1 MAETILLFF
10 TYYPFYKMTMY
21 KIDRY
26 VFFPSVI
33 IFLYYCCRIFFLFND
48 SILKSVYPMVF
59 GFFSLLY
66 LLTVG
71 QKSLPFIFFLFLG
84 TLLWFNTLFG
94 GYAEHLFRPILP
106 ISYLLI
112 VLLLIN
118 SNISVKSIQIPFYI
132 FIVLYIFLVFVLLRD
147 PNTIFVRTSRNT
159 VSSILLEMGV
169 LLQITKFRKIGTVDI
184 FSSVLVFLLSVSASG
199 RSGIVSSG
207 LFLSLIIL
215 DKQTKS
221 KNKIIFF
228 IVVLSCIFCFIFL
241 FRDVLAIFLKYLTA
255 KGLDY
260 GEDPRSILL
269 KDYLGV
275 MKNNPE
281 YFFLGVNQFDVNL
294 RFFHHLNDNWHNS
307 FLTLHSHY
315 TLFGFIFICL
325 LYCSS
330 IVFGL
335 SKSKIYLGF
344 LLVLS
349 LRSFTDT
356 IAFPGSMD
364 IVLFYLFY
372 LILSR
377 DRKNICC

>member
-1 MAETILLFF
+1 MAGSILFSF
-10 TYYPFYKMTMY
+10 VYYPFYKMTMY

-33 IFLYYCCRIFFLFND
+33 VFLYYCCRIFFLFND

-94 GYAEHLFRPILP
+94 GYTEHLFRPILP

-112 VLLLIN
+112 ALLLIN

-147 PNTIFVRTSRNT
+147 PNSIFISTSRNT
-159 VSSILLEMGV
+159 VSAILLEMGG
-169 LLQITKFRKIGTVDI
+169 LLQICLLRKKEKIGI
-184 FSSVLVFLLSVSASG
+184 FPAVLVFLLSLSAIG
-199 RSGIVSSG
+199 RSGIISSG
-207 LFLSLIIL
+207 LFLVIVLLDKQAKAKKKMILPIVSILIIL
-215 DKQTKS
+215 SFVYLFYD
-221 KNKIIFF
+221 ILIFF
-228 IVVLSCIFCFIFL
+228 LRSII
-241 FRDVLAIFLKYLTA
+241 T
-255 KGLDY
+255 KGLNY
-260 GEDPRSILL
+260 GEDPRDILL
-269 KDYLGV
+269 GEYLQAMNGNI
-275 MKNNPE
+275 K
-281 YFFLGVNQFDVNL
+281 YFFCGVNNFGVNL
-294 RFFHHLNDNWHNS
+294 SFFHTMSNNWHNS

-364 IVLFYLFY
+364 VVIFYLFY
-372 LILSR
+372 LILSH
-377 DRKNICC
+377 DRKKICC

>member
-1 MAETILLFF
+1 MVGSILFSF
-10 TYYPFYKMTMY
+10 AYYPFYKMTMY

-26 VFFPSVI
+26 VFFSSVI
-33 IFLYYCCRIFFLFND
+33 IFLYYCCRIFFLFNE
-48 SILKSVYPMVF
+48 STLKSVYPMVF

-94 GYAEHLFRPILP
+94 GYVEHLFRPILP

-147 PNTIFVRTSRNT
+147 PNTIFVSTSRNT
-159 VSSILLEMGV
+159 VSAILLEMGV

-207 LFLSLIIL
+207 LFLSIIIL

-228 IVVLSCIFCFIFL
+228 IVVLSFILCFIFL

-294 RFFHHLNDNWHNS
+294 RFFHLLNDNWHNS

-364 IVLFYLFY
+364 VVIFYLFY
-372 LILSR
+372 LILSH
-377 DRKNICC
+377 DRKKNCC